1 MFRTKVSFLLSSA
14 ILWYSFS
21 LVSYASYQDLFKFLQ
36 KSDQKTFRVG
46 LLELEKQIKF
56 DRINNPEKL
65 KNAIKFFVKAINNNF
80 HGRLE
85 LAEILLQICQNNQT
99 AKGEA
104 NKLGVLKIYSQ
115 WITNKSISDEEFR
128 LGLIACRNLSYNHLE
143 NQNELVKLG
152 VIPELVHSFREGTY
166 AHKKWL

>member
-1 MFRTKVSFLLSSA
+1 MFRTKVSFLLSSV

-21 LVSYASYQDLFKFLQ
+21 LVSYASYQNLFQLLQ
-36 KSDQKTFRVG
+36 KSDQKTFRVV
-46 LLELEKQIKF
+46 LLELKKQIKF
-56 DRINNPEKL
+56 DRTNNPEKL
-65 KNAIKFFVKAINNNF
+65 KNAIKFFAKAINNNF
-80 HGRLE
+80 PGMLE

-99 AKGEA
+99 VKEEA
-104 NKLGVLKIYSQ
+104 NKLGILKIYSQ

-152 VIPELVHSFREGTY
+152 VIQSSFVPFEKVLML
-166 AHKKWL
+166 HKKWL